1 MLFASKK
8 NESKS
13 MLNAYK
19 SESISCYLM
28 LLLPLIGFIVFNV
41 YPILWTF
48 RWSWFSYTGIDSQAI
63 FVGWENFKT
72 VFTTD
77 TTYWK
82 VWLTTLQYGILKV
95 PIEMSLALFIAVLLN
110 RQFKGAKFFQALF
123 YLPNVVSVAIIGL
136 IFSNMFS
143 YWGVIN
149 TYLVEWGIIEAEI
162 DWFAS
167 KWTAMFMLVLGGV
180 WNTFGVNIMYFLSAL
195 INVPEELYESAEID
209 GASKIRQFFSIT
221 LPMIAPVFQ
230 TILLLSLVGTLGVND
245 YILAFTG
252 GGPSGQ
258 TLTVM
263 SYLTRQFVPGFTDST
278 TPALGYGCAMSFM
291 TTIILTTIAL
301 VYNKLSGKLKTV
313 H

>member
-1 MLFASKK
+1 MKFASKNGK
-8 NESKS
+8 SKS
-13 MLNAYK
+13 MSSAYK
-19 SESISCYLM
+19 SESIACYLM
-28 LLLPLIGFIVFNV
+28 ILLPLIGFIVFNV

-48 RWSWFSYTGIDSQAI
+48 RWSWFSYNGIDSQAI

-110 RQFKGAKFFQALF
+110 RQFKGAKMFQALF

-143 YWGVIN
+143 YWGVVN
-149 TYLVEWGIIEAEI
+149 TYLVEWGIIQAEI

-180 WNTFGVNIMYFLSAL
+180 WNTFGVNVMYFLSAL

-209 GASKIRQFFSIT
+209 GASKTRQFFSIT
-221 LPMIAPVFQ
+221 IPMIAPVFQ

-313 H
+313 Y